1 VDRDGTVLRTINSPA
16 VYGTGILV
24 QGDTLLLV
32 DRNPDNDGNRIFKL
46 DKNDPEILYYDM
58 YVTRRSPFGGRC
70 LTWDPNKSQLLHTWT
85 DFQGDDATARLYD
98 SYLTWL
104 NPTTGEEISY
114 SYVQEATNQG
124 TNVRGL
130 ELDTRNGGKSLW
142 MTLLGSG
149 GTSSSIIKVN
159 LKDSPITPFSNV
171 KNEGSTLGALEQ
183 NFPNPFNPSTTVPFS
198 ISRAGYV
205 EITITDELGRDL
217 ITTDRRFLGQGD
229 HFEVIDASRL
239 SSGTYTYTLRVD
251 GIRIDS
257 KRMTLVK

>member
-1 VDRDGTVLRTINSPA
+1 
-16 VYGTGILV
+16 
-24 QGDTLLLV
+24 LLLV

-46 DKNDPEILYYDM
+46 DKNDPSILYYDM
-58 YVTRRSPFGGRC
+58 YVTRHSPFGGRC
-70 LTWDPNKSQLLHTWT
+70 LTWDPNKNQLLHTWT

-104 NPTTGEEISY
+104 DPTSGEEISY

-130 ELDTRNGGKSLW
+130 ELDPRNGAQSLW

-149 GTSSSIIKVN
+149 GASSTIIKVN
-159 LKDSPITPFSNV
+159 LSDAPLTRDV
-171 KNEGSTLGALEQ
+171 KRSDVSAIGQLEQ
-183 NFPNPFNPSTTVPFS
+183 NYPNPFNPTTTIPFS
-198 ISRAGYV
+198 TSRAGYV
-205 EITITDELGRDL
+205 EITVTDELGRDL
-217 ITTDRRFLGQGD
+217 FSTDRKFMGEGQ
-229 HFEVIDASRL
+229 HVETIDASRL